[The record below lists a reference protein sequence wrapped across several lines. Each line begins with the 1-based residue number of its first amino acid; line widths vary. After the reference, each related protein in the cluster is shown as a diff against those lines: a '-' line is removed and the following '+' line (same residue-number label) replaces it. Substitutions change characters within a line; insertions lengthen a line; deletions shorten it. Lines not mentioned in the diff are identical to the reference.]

1 MRKQRNNIFYGADFL
16 LILLYIS
23 LILLGLINIYSVS
36 STASNFEAF
45 NLSTRFGTQLLW
57 IGVSIPFIIVVFFL
71 DVKLYERFSS
81 ILYLFIL
88 VVLAG
93 LFVFGKNINGATSW
107 YSFGSFNLQ
116 PSEIAKAITALA
128 VAKFISGSQFDLRKI
143 QSQWK
148 VFLIVSL
155 PAILIGLQPDP
166 GSGLVY
172 LAFFFVFYREGLP
185 WYYIFFGLLAII
197 LFILTMAFGKLII
210 IISLIIFTIFTS
222 LYLQFIKMRKF
233 KKFGIDL
240 IIILVFSSIFVLSV
254 DYIFNNVFEQH
265 HRDRFMVILGKTTD
279 TKGIGYNTDQSVLTI
294 GSGGFIG
301 KGYMYGDRTRGKF
314 VPEQDTDYIFSTIGE
329 EWGFVGSSL
338 IVILFTAFLL
348 RILYLAERQKN
359 KFSRVY
365 GYSVASIFFLHFM
378 INIGMV
384 IGLLPTIGIPLPFFS
399 YGGSALLSFTIL
411 LFIFIKLDANKVYEW

>member
-1 MRKQRNNIFYGADFL
+1 MRKQRNNIFYGADLL
-16 LILLYIS
+16 LILLYSS

-36 STASNFEAF
+36 STGANFEAF
-45 NLSTRFGTQLLW
+45 NLSSRFGTQLLW
-57 IGVSIPFIIVVFFL
+57 IGLSIPFVIIVFFL
-71 DVKLYERFSS
+71 DAKLYERFST
-81 ILYLFIL
+81 LFYLFIL

-107 YSFGSFNLQ
+107 YSFGAFNLQ
-116 PSEIAKAITALA
+116 PSEFAKAITALV
-128 VAKFISGSQFDLRKI
+128 VAKIINESQFDLRKFR
-143 QSQWK
+143 SQWK
-148 VFLIVSL
+148 VFLIVLL

-185 WYYIFFGLLAII
+185 WYYIFFGLFAVI
-197 LFILTMAFGKLII
+197 LFVLTMAFGKSII
-210 IISLIIFTIFTS
+210 LISLIILTLIS
-222 LYLQFIKMRKF
+222 AIYIRYVRMRRL
-233 KKFGIDL
+233 KKFGFDLL
-240 IIILVFSSIFVLSV
+240 IILLFSSIFVLSV

-265 HRDRFMVILGKTTD
+265 HRDRFMVILGKTSD

-301 KGYMYGDRTRGKF
+301 KGFMYGDRTRGKF

-329 EWGFVGSSL
+329 EWGFVGSSVV
-338 IVILFTAFLL
+338 VILFTTFLL
-348 RILYLAERQKN
+348 RILFLAERQKN

-399 YGGSALLSFTIL
+399 GGGSALLGFTLL
-411 LFIFIKLDANKVYEW
+411 LFIFVKLDANKVYEW

>member
-1 MRKQRNNIFYGADFL
+1 
-16 LILLYIS
+16 
-23 LILLGLINIYSVS
+23 
-36 STASNFEAF
+36 
-45 NLSTRFGTQLLW
+45 
-57 IGVSIPFIIVVFFL
+57 
-71 DVKLYERFSS
+71 
-81 ILYLFIL
+81 
-88 VVLAG
+88 
-93 LFVFGKNINGATSW
+93 
-107 YSFGSFNLQ
+107 
-116 PSEIAKAITALA
+116 
-128 VAKFISGSQFDLRKI
+128 
-143 QSQWK
+143 
-148 VFLIVSL
+148 
-155 PAILIGLQPDP
+155 
-166 GSGLVY
+166 
-172 LAFFFVFYREGLP
+172 
-185 WYYIFFGLLAII
+185 
-197 LFILTMAFGKLII
+197 
-210 IISLIIFTIFTS
+210 TS
-222 LYLQFIKMRKF
+222 LYLRFIKMRKF

>member
-1 MRKQRNNIFYGADFL
+1 MRKQRNNIFYGADLL
-16 LILLYIS
+16 LILLYSS

-36 STASNFEAF
+36 STGANFEAF
-45 NLSTRFGTQLLW
+45 SLSSRFGTQLLW
-57 IGVSIPFIIVVFFL
+57 IGLSIPFVIIVFFL
-71 DVKLYERFSS
+71 DAKLYERFST
-81 ILYLFIL
+81 LFYLFIL

-107 YSFGSFNLQ
+107 YSFGAFNLQ
-116 PSEIAKAITALA
+116 PSEFAKAITALV
-128 VAKFISGSQFDLRKI
+128 VAKMINESQFDLRKFR
-143 QSQWK
+143 SQWK
-148 VFLIVSL
+148 VFLIVLL

-185 WYYIFFGLLAII
+185 WYYIFFGLFAVI
-197 LFILTMAFGKLII
+197 LFVLTMAFGKSII
-210 IISLIIFTIFTS
+210 LISLIILTLIS
-222 LYLQFIKMRKF
+222 AIYIRYVRMRRF
-233 KKFGIDL
+233 KKFGFDLL
-240 IIILVFSSIFVLSV
+240 IILLFSSIFVLSV

-265 HRDRFMVILGKTTD
+265 HRDRFMVILGQTSD

-294 GSGGFIG
+294 GSGGFVG
-301 KGYMYGDRTRGKF
+301 KGFMYGDRTRGKF

-338 IVILFTAFLL
+338 VIIIFTAFLL
-348 RILYLAERQKN
+348 RILFLAERQKN
-359 KFSRVY
+359 KFSRAY

-399 YGGSALLSFTIL
+399 GGGSALLGFTLL
-411 LFIFIKLDANKVYEW
+411 LFIFVKLDANKVYEW